1 MRTRVLNYF
10 TNATQSSREQ
20 NASLIH
26 MKLAPRVHLTKE
38 MSGRSLRG
46 RSAQAQVQV
55 RGYKEEKLGLAVR
68 TLCFICPS
76 YRSHDC
82 IGPDTYA
89 TVSPFS
95 LSRLF
100 PAAFVTTR
108 YWLLIIRAPFSHSA
122 SWTKFLDKLD
132 SLPARRRITTRR

>member
-1 MRTRVLNYF
+1 MCTRVLNYF

-26 MKLAPRVHLTKE
+26 MKLAPWVHLTKE

-76 YRSHDC
+76 HRSHDC

-89 TVSPFS
+89 HRFPSFS
-95 LSRLF
+95 LATTLISRCIRNYTLLVVNHSC
-100 PAAFVTTR
+100 AV
-108 YWLLIIRAPFSHSA
+108 LLILRLGRNFSA
-122 SWTKFLDKLD
+122 SWTFFLRGDV
-132 SLPARRRITTRR
+132 